1 RIRIGHIKTQINPS
15 YKYLSIILILFYTF
29 ITVLVSDS
37 IFRKLIIKFYISPFM
52 NANLI
57 MILISFGVLFGIIGT
72 IAGIG
77 GGALHMSLMVLLL
90 AIPINEARDTSSF
103 IIVLFTGI
111 AFINYFRQGKINI
124 KLTLIFA
131 GFAILGGISA
141 TILFILIPIDNTVLK
156 IIIASVVLTSGIN
169 MIRKAIIST
178 RVERSNNITQEI
190 FSFENFEHKTNL
202 PKAIPLFFVAGF
214 VAYLS
219 GIGGGMLFVPI
230 LTIVFEIP
238 IHFSTALS
246 TSMIFF
252 IGIYNAGVRM
262 VIGEIHYLIG
272 LLIAIGAIIG
282 SLFGAKLSNKIH
294 KHNLQF
300 IVALV
305 LIGLAIRMYF
315 II

>member
-1 RIRIGHIKTQINPS
+1 MDA
-15 YKYLSIILILFYTF
+15 ILI
-29 ITVLVSDS
+29 I
-37 IFRKLIIKFYISPFM
+37 
-52 NANLI
+52 
-57 MILISFGVLFGIIGT
+57 ILISFGVLFGIIGT

-77 GGALHMSLMVLLL
+77 GGALHMSLMILLL

-103 IIVLFTGI
+103 IILLFTGI
-111 AFINYFRQGKINI
+111 AFINYIKQKKVNI
-124 KLTLIFA
+124 KLILIFA
-131 GFAILGGISA
+131 GFALLGGISA
-141 TILFILIPIDNTVLK
+141 TILFIFMPIDNTVLK

-178 RVERSNNITQEI
+178 RLERSSNITQGI
-190 FSFENFEHKTNL
+190 FSFENFDHKKNL
-202 PKAIPLFFVAGF
+202 KKAIPLFFLAGF

-230 LTIVFEIP
+230 LTIIFEIP
-238 IHFSTALS
+238 IHVSTALS

-262 VIGEIHYLIG
+262 VIGKIHYLIG
-272 LLIAIGAIIG
+272 LFIAIGAIIG
-282 SLFGAKLSNKIH
+282 SLVGAKLSNKIH

-300 IVALV
+300 IVAAII
-305 LIGLAIRMYF
+305 IGLAIRMYF

>member
-1 RIRIGHIKTQINPS
+1 M
-15 YKYLSIILILFYTF
+15 LFYTF
-29 ITVLVSDS
+29 IIVLVSS
-37 IFRKLIIKFYISPFM
+37 LIFRKLIIKLYISLFM
-52 NANLI
+52 DAILI
-57 MILISFGVLFGIIGT
+57 IILISFGVLFGIIGT

-77 GGALHMSLMVLLL
+77 GGALHMSLMILLL
-90 AIPINEARDTSSF
+90 AIPIDEARDTSSF
-103 IIVLFTGI
+103 IILLFTGI
-111 AFINYFRQGKINI
+111 AFINYIKQKKISI
-124 KLTLIFA
+124 KLILIFA
-131 GFAILGGISA
+131 GFALLGGISA
-141 TILFILIPIDNTVLK
+141 TILFIFMPIDNTVLK

-178 RVERSNNITQEI
+178 RLERSSNITQDI
-190 FSFENFEHKTNL
+190 FSFENFDHKKNL
-202 PKAIPLFFVAGF
+202 KKAIPLFFLAGF

-230 LTIVFEIP
+230 LTIIFEIP
-238 IHFSTALS
+238 IRVSTALS

-262 VIGEIHYLIG
+262 AIGKIHYLIG
-272 LLIAIGAIIG
+272 LFIAIGAIIG

-300 IVALV
+300 IVAV
-305 LIGLAIRMYF
+305 ILIGLAIRMYF